1 MSSWNPVEE
10 TLLSNH
16 LAEKVC
22 DRASGAVGNE
32 CVRNFPRD
40 TFFIGNLRPRPIEDE
55 QEDAAYFRELLT
67 KLAPVAFG
75 AEFGIGRTVTECG
88 VQVSL
93 RWDCYYRVFPTYM
106 QQSQQRMAAAQGGI
120 SQADPGAGAERAA
133 VPVEET
139 EDATATSPD
148 ADESPEVT
156 ESQTDRRL
164 RRRPADS
171 LYLRFKKIACHATG
185 IVQLRKT
192 ASWTDDT
199 SQLQA
204 AVAREI
210 ARAEQEVRD
219 DPEHLRVS
227 GSPEDRVRVPDTALV
242 SEQSFADFCQTLT
255 IDVIPQW
262 GLSIAVSVRDAVAG
276 ESTSVVGFEFTN
288 TSADAANSPNCD
300 VFLFN
305 CSAMFEF
312 VVGAV
317 LPFEIELAPRG
328 FRYDR
333 QMWGRGFNCA
343 VTYDS
348 SANIFRTTFTPRY
361 YQRRLAT
368 RSAPRALFSRLSTD
382 PLPVLDSVAGA
393 MQDYRN
399 VWAEVRNANVQ
410 SDPGWGQRFGPEF
423 DRDAEIFD
431 NEISRFGAGL
441 ELIRRDAEVRMAFQL
456 TNETFRRLG
465 DHPIPTK
472 RKDSWRLFQLVF
484 IVTQIPGI
492 VSLRGRPNDLAAA
505 DDREVVD
512 IIYFPTGGGKT
523 EAYLGTLAFHCFFD
537 RLRGKTAGV
546 TAWTRFP
553 LRLLTLQQTQRFA
566 DVIGTAELIRQE
578 QVDPRLSGQSV
589 DGFAVG
595 YFVGAEATP
604 NELVNVT
611 AYQFSKDTDQVN
623 WSRANDPEARQEW
636 RRLLRCPSCKTP
648 TVFVDFDDVRV
659 RLLHRCTNPDC
670 AFPNG
675 VIPVFVVDN
684 EIYRYLPSAIVGTI
698 DKLAGIGNQRK
709 LAQIFGVVDGRCAIH
724 GYYKGKCCQ
733 KECFDARRLAPG
745 VPPGL
750 TGPTLFIQD
759 ELHLLKE
766 GLGTFDSHYESFVQR
781 LRQEYG
787 QRETLKIIASSA
799 TIEAFERQVL
809 HLYGR
814 RAARVFP
821 GLGPRLG
828 ASFYAEALDYE
839 QRIYVGLIPHN
850 KTIFNAILE
859 LIELY
864 SSEISILRSMRTGEL
879 NPYGGSVEPGS
890 RLWRELLDFYS
901 TSLAYFLNGNEL
913 AAIHTDLESDTN
925 PRLVAEGE
933 GPLNV
938 MELTGNVPTGDV
950 SRILDRLEREA
961 PGANSEDVVLATSM
975 VSHGVDIDRLNAM
988 VFYGMPRQNAEYIQ
1002 ASSRVGRTHA
1012 GIVFNVLHPARERDR
1027 SHYAYFVKFH
1037 EFLGQLVEPVAINRW
1052 ARFSAQRTLPG
1063 LFMGVLLQVIANRPG
1078 VANPNKYYMLDFVK
1092 QQISGG
1098 ALTEAEFTSF
1108 LQDAYLNVA
1117 GSEGV
1122 DATLRPEIRLRV
1134 QQLLDQIIGA
1144 GSSSRFVSEV
1154 LTPKPMMSLRD
1165 VDKAITIE
1173 LDSAGTQWVNR
1184 S

>member
-1 MSSWNPVEE
+1 MSSWNASEE
-10 TLLSNH
+10 VLVANYLV
-16 LAEKVC
+16 ARVC
-22 DRASGAVGNE
+22 DRASGALGNA
-32 CVRNFPRD
+32 CVQNFPRD
-40 TFFIGNLRPRPIEDE
+40 KFFIGNLRPRPAQGE
-55 QEDAAYFRELLT
+55 QNENAADFRELLT

-75 AEFGIGRTVTECG
+75 AEFGIARTAPECA
-88 VQVSL
+88 VQVAIN
-93 RWDCYYRVFPTYM
+93 WDCYYRVFPTYA
-106 QQSQQRMAAAQGGI
+106 QQRQQG
-120 SQADPGAGAERAA
+120 APAERRDTTAA
-133 VPVEET
+133 EGVSTEQPVAPNGET
-139 EDATATSPD
+139 QDATATSPD
-148 ADESPEVT
+148 PDQSPEAS
-156 ESQTDRRL
+156 ESQADRRS
-164 RRRPADS
+164 RGRPTDS
-171 LYLRFKKIACHATG
+171 LFIRFKKITCMATAV
-185 IVQLRKT
+185 VQLRMGET
-192 ASWTDDT
+192 WPCDV
-199 SQLQA
+199 SQLQQ
-204 AVAREI
+204 AVRREI
-210 ARAEQEVRD
+210 ARAQQTVRD
-219 DPEHLRVS
+219 DPEHLRVN
-227 GSPEDRVRVPDTALV
+227 GSRADRVRVPDAALA
-242 SEQSFADFCQTLT
+242 SDQSFADFVRTLT
-255 IDVIPQW
+255 IDVVPQW
-262 GLSIAVSVRDAVAG
+262 DFSVAASLRDASVGESVSVVA
-276 ESTSVVGFEFTN
+276 FEFTN
-288 TSADAANSPNCD
+288 TSTDAADAPNSD

-305 CSAMFEF
+305 CAASFEF
-312 VVGAV
+312 TEGTV
-317 LPFEIELAPRG
+317 LPFQIDLAPRG

-348 SANIFRTTFTPRY
+348 SSRIFRTTFTPRY

-368 RSAPRALFSRLSTD
+368 RSTPQAPFVLLSTD
-382 PLPVLDSVAGA
+382 PVPVLDAVSAA
-393 MQDYRN
+393 MQEYRN
-399 VWAEVRNANVQ
+399 VWADTRRRNAQ
-410 SDPGWGQRFGPEF
+410 SDPDWEQKFGAEF
-423 DRDAEIFD
+423 DRDAAIFD
-431 NEISRFGAGL
+431 DEIARFRTGVD
-441 ELIRRDAEVRMAFQL
+441 LIRRDADVRLAFQL
-456 TNETFRRLG
+456 ANETFRRLG
-465 DHPIPTK
+465 DHPVPTK
-472 RKDSWRLFQLVF
+472 RKESWRLFQLVF
-484 IVTQIPGI
+484 IVTQISGI
-492 VSLRGRPNDLAAA
+492 ISLRNGPTDLAGAA
-505 DDREVVD
+505 DRDVVD

-566 DVIGTAELIRQE
+566 DVIGIADLVRRE
-578 QVDPRLSGQSV
+578 QRDERLNGPNV

-595 YFVGAEATP
+595 YLVGAEATP

-611 AYQFSKDTDQVN
+611 VSRFSNERDQVN
-623 WSRANDPEARQEW
+623 WSQANDPVARQEW
-636 RRLLRCPSCKTP
+636 RRLLRCPSCKTA
-648 TVFVDFDDVRV
+648 TVTVDFDNARV
-659 RLLHRCTNPDC
+659 RLLHRCTNGGC

-675 VIPVFVVDN
+675 VIPIYVIDN
-684 EIYRYLPSAIVGTI
+684 EIYRYLPCAIVGTI

-709 LAQIFGVVDGRCAIH
+709 LAQVFGVIDGRCTIH

-733 KECFDARRLAPG
+733 KECFEVQRLTPG
-745 VPPGL
+745 VPSGL
-750 TGPTLFIQD
+750 SGPSLFIQD

-781 LRQEYG
+781 LRLEYG
-787 QRETLKIIASSA
+787 QRDTLKIIASSA

-814 RAARVFP
+814 QRARVFP
-821 GLGPRLG
+821 GLGPSLG
-828 ASFYAEALDYE
+828 ASFYAESLDYE

-864 SSEISILRSMRTGEL
+864 SSEVSSLRSMRPADA
-879 NPYGGSVEPGS
+879 NPYGGSLTPGS
-890 RLWRELLDFYS
+890 SPWRELLDFYS

-913 AAIHTDLESDTN
+913 TAIHTDLESDTS
-925 PRLVAEGE
+925 PGLVAEGK

-938 MELTGNVPTGDV
+938 MELTGNVPTGEV
-950 SRILDRLEREA
+950 SRILERLERTDPNSA
-961 PGANSEDVVLATSM
+961 SEDVVLATSM

-1052 ARFSAQRTLPG
+1052 ARFSMERTLPG

-1078 VANPNKYYMLDFVK
+1078 VASPSKYSMLDFVK
-1092 QQISGG
+1092 QQINGG
-1098 ALTEAEFTSF
+1098 TLTEADFVTF
-1108 LQDAYLNVA
+1108 LQDAYLDVP
-1117 GSEGV
+1117 GSATV
-1122 DATLRPEIRLRV
+1122 DSTLRPEIRLRV

-1173 LDSAGTQWVNR
+1173 LDSAGTQWANR

>member
-1 MSSWNPVEE
+1 MSSWNAVDEV
-10 TLLSNH
+10 LLVNYI
-16 LAEKVC
+16 AARVC
-22 DRASGAVGNE
+22 DRASGALGSE
-32 CVRNFPRD
+32 CVQNYPRD
-40 TFFIGNLRPRPIEDE
+40 TFFIGNLRPRPVQGEEEDT
-55 QEDAAYFRELLT
+55 YFRELLT

-75 AEFGIGRTVTECG
+75 GEFGIARTAAECA
-88 VQVSL
+88 VQVALS
-93 RWDCYYRVFPTYM
+93 WDCYYRIFPTYA
-106 QQSQQRMAAAQGGI
+106 QQRQQRMGGERRDNAIADQG
-120 SQADPGAGAERAA
+120 PRAEQTVA
-133 VPVEET
+133 PEGET
-139 EDATATSPD
+139 KDATATSPD
-148 ADESPEVT
+148 ADQSPEVSET
-156 ESQTDRRL
+156 QADRRSS
-164 RRRPADS
+164 RRSTDS
-171 LYLRFKKIACHATG
+171 LFIRFKKIACRATG
-185 IVQLRKT
+185 LVQLRKGET
-192 ASWTDDT
+192 WSYDV

-204 AVAREI
+204 AVNREI
-210 ARAEQEVRD
+210 ARVQQAVRD

-227 GSPEDRVRVPDTALV
+227 SSPEDRVRVSDSALA
-242 SEQSFADFCQTLT
+242 SEQSFAESIRTLT
-255 IDVIPQW
+255 VDVVPQW
-262 GLSIAVSVRDAVAG
+262 SFSVAVSIRDASIG
-276 ESTSVVGFEFTN
+276 ESISVVVFEFTN
-288 TSADAANSPNCD
+288 TSTEAADAPNSD

-305 CSAMFEF
+305 CAASFEF
-312 VVGAV
+312 TAGTV
-317 LPFEIELAPRG
+317 LPFEIDLAPRG

-333 QMWGRGFNCA
+333 RMWGRGFNCA
-343 VTYDS
+343 VTYDELGGV
-348 SANIFRTTFTPRY
+348 FRTTFTPRY
-361 YQRRLAT
+361 NQPRLAT
-368 RSAPRALFSRLSTD
+368 RSVPQAPFARLSTD
-382 PLPVLDSVAGA
+382 PLPVLDSVAAA

-399 VWAEVRNANVQ
+399 IWAETRRANVR
-410 SDPGWGQRFGPEF
+410 SDPEWEPKFGSEF
-423 DRDAEIFD
+423 DRDATIFD
-431 NEISRFGAGL
+431 DEIGRFWAGV
-441 ELIRRDAEVRMAFQL
+441 ELIRRDADVRLAFQL

-465 DHPIPTK
+465 DHPVPAK
-472 RKDSWRLFQLVF
+472 RKESWRLFQLVF
-484 IVTQIPGI
+484 IITQIPGI
-492 VSLRGRPNDLAAA
+492 ISLRNRPDDLAAVA
-505 DDREVVD
+505 DRDVVD

-566 DVIGTAELIRQE
+566 DVIGIADLVRRE
-578 QVDPRLSGQSV
+578 QRDARLNGQNV

-604 NELVNVT
+604 NEFVNV
-611 AYQFSKDTDQVN
+611 AGYRFSNERDQVN
-623 WSRANDPEARQEW
+623 WSQANDPVARQEW
-636 RRLLRCPSCKTP
+636 RRLLRCPSCKTA
-648 TVFVDFDDVRV
+648 TVSVDFDNVRV
-659 RLLHRCTNPDC
+659 RLLHRCSNPRC
-670 AFPNG
+670 AFLDG
-675 VIPVFVVDN
+675 VIPVYVVDN
-684 EIYRYLPSAIVGTI
+684 ETYRYLPCAIVGTI

-709 LAQIFGVVDGRCAIH
+709 LAQVFGMVDGRCTLH

-733 KECFDARRLAPG
+733 KECLDVQRLAPG

-766 GLGTFDSHYESFVQR
+766 GLGTFDAHYETFVQR
-781 LRQEYG
+781 LRQEFG
-787 QRETLKIIASSA
+787 QNETLKIIASSA
-799 TIEAFERQVL
+799 TIEAFERQTL

-814 RAARVFP
+814 QRARVFP
-821 GLGPRLG
+821 GLGPRLS
-828 ASFYAEALDYE
+828 ASFYAEGLDYE

-864 SSEISILRSMRTGEL
+864 SSEISTLRSMRIGDA
-879 NPYGGSVEPGS
+879 NSYGGSIAPGS
-890 RLWRELLDFYS
+890 SPWRELLDFYS
-901 TSLAYFLNGNEL
+901 TSLTYFLNGNEL
-913 AAIHTDLESDTN
+913 AAIHTDLESDTS
-925 PRLVAEGE
+925 PRLVAEGK

-938 MELTGNVPTGDV
+938 MELTGNVPTGEV
-950 SRILDRLEREA
+950 SRILDRLERTD
-961 PGANSEDVVLATSM
+961 PGSTSEDAVLATSM

-1012 GIVFNVLHPARERDR
+1012 GIVFNMLHPARERDR

-1063 LFMGVLLQVIANRPG
+1063 LFMGVLLQIIANRPG
-1078 VANPNKYYMLDFVK
+1078 VASPNKYYMLDFVK

-1098 ALTEAEFTSF
+1098 TLTAAEFTTI
-1108 LQDAYLNVA
+1108 LQDAYLNVP
-1117 GSEGV
+1117 GSAAV

-1134 QQLLDQIIGA
+1134 QQFLDQIIGA